1 MMVVMVIMMRVVLSI
16 VMRSTPFFRTMEYQE
31 VHTETIKC
39 RDKHPGQHGKIGK
52 ATAGDVGCVHCF
64 YDAVFRIETGKKR
77 RTN

>member
-52 ATAGDVGCVHCF
+52 ATAGDVGCMHRF